1 MDGMGD
7 ASHLDPATQALLQL
21 DDGGRIACIDQDLW
35 IGYGLAQ
42 EAHQRLER
50 LLRSQRRSR
59 PDNLLI
65 IGASNNG
72 KTAIAKRFLAR
83 HCLSENPLAEIAT
96 IPVALIL
103 APNGP
108 QISPLLRAILHA
120 IGRDPLP
127 RTRISDLREA
137 AYQGVQDVA
146 MRLLLIDDLHNV
158 RGAGVDNMLVELR
171 NLGSATGVSLG
182 CFATKEI
189 AYVLRRDEQ
198 MANRF
203 ELMTLPRWRF
213 ENVEYA
219 RLLATFEQCLPLRQK
234 SNLTEP
240 ALAERIMV
248 QAEGLIGAIAGVL
261 RQAAVEAI
269 RTGHERIDAAML
281 ARVHTPSPS
290 RIEALANR
298 GDL

>member
-7 ASHLDPATQALLQL
+7 ASHLDQATQPLLQL
-21 DDGGRIACIDQDLW
+21 DDAGRIACIDQDLW
-35 IGYGLAQ
+35 IGYGLAR

-59 PDNLLI
+59 PDNLLL

-72 KTAIAKRFLAR
+72 KTAIAKRFLSR
-83 HCLSENPLAEIAT
+83 HSVSENPASEIAH

-108 QISPLLRAILHA
+108 RIPPFLRTILHA

-127 RTRISDLREA
+127 RTPVADLREA
-137 AYQGVQDVA
+137 VYEGVQDVG
-146 MRLLLIDDLHNV
+146 MRLLLIDDLHNL
-158 RGAGVDNMLVELR
+158 RGHGVDNILVELR

-203 ELMTLPRWRF
+203 ELMTLPRWRR
-213 ENVEYA
+213 EDVEYGK
-219 RLLATFEQCLPLRQK
+219 LLATFEQYLPLRK
-234 SNLTEP
+234 RSNLTESD
-240 ALAERIMV
+240 LAERIMV

-269 RTGHERIDAAML
+269 RTGYERIDATML

-290 RIEALANR
+290 RIESLANR
-298 GDL
+298 EDL